1 MKVAV
6 IGSGGREHSI
16 CTSLKNSNKVKKIY
30 CIPGNAGTSSIAEN
44 IAIEVQNFEKIKI
57 LIMGVDFGYEQKM
70 EEMINEYDISEK
82 LIIIKK
88 PKREDVISAY
98 NQCKFLVLPS
108 KWELSPLTPLEG
120 FACKKTVISTTAHGI
135 PFTISHNE
143 NCLLVPP
150 SNPQDLANAIL

>member
-1 MKVAV
+1 
-6 IGSGGREHSI
+6 
-16 CTSLKNSNKVKKIY
+16 
-30 CIPGNAGTSSIAEN
+30 
-44 IAIEVQNFEKIKI
+44 
-57 LIMGVDFGYEQKM
+57 M
-70 EEMINEYDISEK
+70 EELIEK
-82 LIIIKK
+82 FNLSKKLVIIKK

-98 NQCKFLVLPS
+98 NECKFLVLPS

-150 SNPQDLANAIL
+150 SDPQNLANAILELIQNPLKCEKLAKSGFKMVSNEANLDSMSNKIFLVYEKAIKLNNGDLG